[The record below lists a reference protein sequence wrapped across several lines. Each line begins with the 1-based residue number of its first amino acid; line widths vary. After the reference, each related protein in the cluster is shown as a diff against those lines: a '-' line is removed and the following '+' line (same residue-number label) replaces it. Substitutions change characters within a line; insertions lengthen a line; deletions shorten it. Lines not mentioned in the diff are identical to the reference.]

1 MKKLVIVIV
10 MLMLTGCGDNP
21 GQQEEDL
28 RDYFSDNRF
37 GESTDYMLFQRG
49 FIIRE
54 EYFGVMVFFGFSDN
68 RTVCQELADEWNVN
82 KPNAYY
88 CKALN

>member
-1 MKKLVIVIV
+1 MKKLVIVV
-10 MLMLTGCGDNP
+10 VVLMLTGCGDKP
-21 GQQEEDL
+21 DQEEDL

-37 GESTDYMLFQRG
+37 GESTDYMLYQRG

-54 EYFGVMVFFGFSDN
+54 EYYGVMVFFGFSDN
-68 RTVCQELADEWNVN
+68 RIVCQELADEWNIN